1 MKRIEKGGAAPKL
14 IAFDMDGTLLVG
26 RVIYVLA
33 QRFGFAS
40 ELEKISLSGGP
51 KYVRSRD
58 IAKLL
63 GGLRVREFTEV
74 IEGMRLME
82 GAAEAMDTLRERGY
96 TIGIISDSYTLA
108 TAIVARKLEM
118 DFNVANILTVKDGA
132 ITGELNMPLGWEEI
146 GCTCGQSVCKR
157 YQLTKAAERYGVEMR
172 DTVAVGD
179 SEADS
184 CMIES
189 AGAGILFNAH
199 SEGETVKGG
208 HRVKGK
214 DLRLVAAFLARIGR

>member
-14 IAFDMDGTLLVG
+14 IAFDMDGTLLVD
-26 RVIYVLA
+26 RVIHVLA
-33 QRFGFAS
+33 KRFGFAS
-40 ELEKISLSGGP
+40 ELEKISLSDGP
-51 KYVRSRD
+51 KYVRSRN

-63 GGLRVREFTEV
+63 RGLRLREFTEV
-74 IEGMRLME
+74 VEGMRLME
-82 GAAEAMDTLRERGY
+82 GAVEAMDTLRDRGY
-96 TIGIISDSYTLA
+96 TIGIISDSYTFA
-108 TAIVARKLEM
+108 TAIVARKLQI
-118 DFNVANILTVKDGA
+118 DFNVANILAVNDGV
-132 ITGELNMPLGWEEI
+132 ISGELDMPLGWEEI

-157 YQLTKAAERYGVEMR
+157 YQLAKAAERYGVEMR

-189 AGAGILFNAH
+189 AGVGILFNAH
-199 SEGETVKGG
+199 LEGETLKAG

-214 DLRLVAAFLARIGR
+214 DLRLVAAFLERIVR